1 MSLQTRTILIVTVLV
16 LCSTLGIYFVS
27 RLTLLDGFLKLEIQ
41 DTQENILRVQKS
53 YIEQSKKI
61 IPSARGYAVWDDMYD
76 FVQNPDPAF
85 LNTIDLTPEIFVT
98 HQVNLISIVDIDGNI
113 LYLEMFDLE
122 TLIPL
127 EIPSDFYSL
136 IKKDSPILAFNNEN
150 TEISGL
156 ILLNGKPMFIASL
169 AALKTN
175 FTGSPKG
182 AVIFGRYL
190 DDQVIAN
197 LSNTTNILTSAYL
210 PDDKTIPSDVET
222 ALSELSS
229 MDDTKTVFVHNID
242 KTQIEGYTFL
252 PTITNE
258 PAFLLKIV
266 LPRTIYA
273 QGLTSLKYF
282 TILTAF
288 LGLLLLLIFILI
300 LRHDVLKPLSRLTSQ
315 IVEIQDSGD
324 DSKRVIINGKG
335 ELAQLG
341 KSINHMLA
349 SLENR
354 TNELKFANKELQ
366 TFSYSVSHDLHAPL
380 RSINAYSELVL
391 NEFSTS
397 LPAEGKKYVQNILD
411 SGKKLVHLI
420 DRLLE
425 LSRLERNALDKTL
438 VSPQELITNILSY
451 FSTEIDQ
458 RHIQIE
464 IKELPDCYADST
476 LLSQVLINLI
486 SNAIKFTI
494 KNPDPKII
502 LGSYEDDQKTVYY
515 VCDNGIG
522 FNNLYAEKIFK
533 IFERLHTDA
542 EFEGSGIG
550 LSIVARI
557 IARHGGKIWA
567 ESKENEGACFYFT
580 LE

>member
-127 EIPSDFYSL
+127 EIPSDFYSFL
-136 IKKDSPILAFNNEN
+136 KKDSPILAFNNEN

-210 PDDKTIPSDVET
+210 PDDKTIPDVVET

-324 DSKRVIINGKG
+324 DSKRVKINGKG

-366 TFSYSVSHDLHAPL
+366 TFTYSVSHDLHAPL

-391 NEFSTS
+391 DEFSTS

-476 LLSQVLINLI
+476 LLSQVFINLI

>member
-127 EIPSDFYSL
+127 EIPSDFYSFL
-136 IKKDSPILAFNNEN
+136 KKDSPILAFNNEN

-242 KTQIEGYTFL
+242 KTQIAGYTFL

-324 DSKRVIINGKG
+324 DSKRVKINGKG

-476 LLSQVLINLI
+476 LLSQVFINLI

>member
-127 EIPSDFYSL
+127 EIPSDFYSFL
-136 IKKDSPILAFNNEN
+136 KKDSPILAFNNEN

-210 PDDKTIPSDVET
+210 PDDKTIPDVVET

-324 DSKRVIINGKG
+324 DSKRVKINGKG

-366 TFSYSVSHDLHAPL
+366 TFTYSVSHDLHAPL

-391 NEFSTS
+391 DEFSTS

>member
-127 EIPSDFYSL
+127 EIPSDFYSFL
-136 IKKDSPILAFNNEN
+136 KKDSPILAFNNEN

-210 PDDKTIPSDVET
+210 PDDKTIPDVVET

-324 DSKRVIINGKG
+324 DSKRVKINGKG

-366 TFSYSVSHDLHAPL
+366 TFTYSVSHDLHAPL

-391 NEFSTS
+391 DEFSTS

-411 SGKKLVHLI
+411 SGKKLIHLI

>member
-127 EIPSDFYSL
+127 EIPSDFYSFL
-136 IKKDSPILAFNNEN
+136 KKDSPILAFNNEN

-210 PDDKTIPSDVET
+210 PDDKTIPDVVET

-324 DSKRVIINGKG
+324 DSKRVKINGKG